1 MNKKRINFSIAI
13 DGSSASGKTTG
24 SKIISEKYKFKLL
37 SSGKLYRY
45 IALKIIKNNY
55 KYNKNFIKLQS
66 KKITLK
72 KLNNNKLYSPKITK
86 ISSIIAKKKYIRDEL
101 KKFQINFIKK
111 NNKVI
116 IEGRDIASKIMPDAD
131 LKIFFKCSVREKAKR
146 RFKEFKKI
154 NKKISLKDVEKSLKL
169 RDFSDKNRKESPLL
183 FVKGAVLV
191 DTTKLTI
198 QQMNAKLVKLVSK
211 SLSRKYGNIQRV
223 KYKSHTR
230 I

>member
-13 DGSSASGKTTG
+13 DGGSASGKTTG

-198 QQMNAKLVKLVSK
+198 QQMNTKLVKLVSK